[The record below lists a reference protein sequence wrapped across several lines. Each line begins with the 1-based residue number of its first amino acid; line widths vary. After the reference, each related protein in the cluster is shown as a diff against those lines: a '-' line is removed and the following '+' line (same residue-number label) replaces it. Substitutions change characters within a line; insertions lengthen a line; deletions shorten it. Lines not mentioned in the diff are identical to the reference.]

1 MTRALLVDDQ
11 ADARARLRDLL
22 LAHGWAV
29 EEAGHGAEALLK
41 ARQAP
46 PDLVLAELLLPGL
59 DGFTLLRHW
68 RDDPRLRRIP
78 FAFHTAAASDPRDA
92 ALALELGADAVL
104 PKATPAETLLARLRA
119 LLETARR
126 DAPAHPPP
134 ARGEASASPPP
145 PEALLARLAEKTAA
159 LEQAH
164 RELAEREARLRA
176 IFEAEPEC
184 VKLLAADGTLLDMN
198 PAGLR
203 MIEADSL
210 DQVRGHRV
218 ASLVAEPY
226 RAAFRELL
234 RRVFQGGSGTLE
246 FEVVGLQGTRRWLET
261 HATPLRDADGRIT
274 ALLALTRDITARK
287 RTEAALQESEDRYRT
302 LVENAADAI
311 GIFQDNRLVYLNAA
325 GAQQL
330 GAASPA
336 ELLGRTSEELIH
348 PEDHAAAMDRI
359 RRRLAGESGIYP
371 AEVRYRRLD
380 GTTVTVEVNAAPIT
394 FRGKPAVQ
402 FMARDITA
410 RKQAEAQI
418 ARFNRTYAVL
428 SDINQLIV
436 REHDPQALLSGACRI
451 AIEKGRL
458 LLAWIGLVDAA
469 SGRLTVAAHAG
480 ATPDTLAVLEDCLRN
495 PEQGCAFTAQAL
507 REGGHAVCQ
516 DIAHDERAASWR
528 AAALARGYRAM
539 VSLALTVG
547 GRSIGTFNLYAGES
561 GFFDAEELR
570 LLDELAA
577 DLAYALENRER
588 DRRRQEAEA
597 RARRLAAF
605 PELNPNPVLEFSAAG
620 QLNYQN
626 PAAEMLA
633 HQLGAGSP
641 EQLLPPDT
649 VAIVRECLATGQPRL
664 RLETRHNRHTLSWS
678 FYPIT
683 ELGVVHVYA
692 GDITERVLLEEQL
705 RHAQKMEA
713 IGRLA
718 GGVAHDFNNIL
729 TAVLLQTEMLQAA
742 PDLSATVRKGLEQIR
757 ASAERAANLTR
768 QLLLFSRRQVLQ
780 PRDLDLNRVVG
791 SLGEMIGRLIGEDV
805 HLTLRLHPEPLPTRA
820 DAGMLDQVLMNL
832 VVNAR
837 DAMPTGGRLVIET
850 FAREVTPAEAATL
863 PDAAPGPYVALRVS
877 DTGCGISPE
886 ILPHIFEPFFTTK
899 EPGKGTG
906 LGLATVYSIVR
917 QHDGFLQVTSEPGRG
932 TTFEICLPARSPAGN
947 RPASGPASAPPRGR
961 AETILLVE
969 DEPAVRA
976 LTRQTLER
984 HGYRVLEASHGREAL
999 RLWEEH
1005 RAAVDLLLTDLVM
1018 PEGLGGLELARRLRA
1033 SKPGLKVVYTSGY
1046 SAESGG
1052 LESEPRPDEGAFIQK
1067 PCPPERL
1074 LEIVRLS
1081 LDG

>member
-22 LAHGWAV
+22 LAHGCAV

-68 RDDPRLRRIP
+68 RSDPRLNRIP

-226 RAAFRELL
+226 RAAFRELI

-287 RTEAALQESEDRYRT
+287 
-302 LVENAADAI
+302 
-311 GIFQDNRLVYLNAA
+311 
-325 GAQQL
+325 
-330 GAASPA
+330 
-336 ELLGRTSEELIH
+336 
-348 PEDHAAAMDRI
+348 
-359 RRRLAGESGIYP
+359 
-371 AEVRYRRLD
+371 
-380 GTTVTVEVNAAPIT
+380 
-394 FRGKPAVQ
+394 
-402 FMARDITA
+402 
-410 RKQAEAQI
+410 QAEAQI

-451 AIEKGRL
+451 AVEKGRL

-507 REGGHAVCQ
+507 REGSHAVCQ

-528 AAALARGYRAM
+528 AAALARGYHAM

-547 GRSIGTFNLYAGES
+547 GRRIGTFNLYAGES

-577 DLAYALENRER
+577 DLAYALENLER

-947 RPASGPASAPPRGR
+947 RPASGPAPEPPRGR

>member
-22 LAHGWAV
+22 HAHGWVV
-29 EEAGHGAEALLK
+29 EEARHGAEALLK

-46 PDLVLAELLLPGL
+46 PDLVLAELLLPVL

-68 RDDPRLRRIP
+68 RSDPRLYRIP

-104 PKATPAETLLARLRA
+104 PKATPAETLLARLRE

-126 DAPAHPPP
+126 DDAPHPLP
-134 ARGEASASPPP
+134 ARGEPSASPAP

-164 RELAEREARLRA
+164 RELAEREARWRA

-184 VKLLAADGTLLDMN
+184 VKLLAPDGTLLEMN
-198 PAGLR
+198 PAGLQ

-218 ASLVAEPY
+218 ADLVAEPH
-226 RAAFRELL
+226 RAAFRELI

-246 FEVVGLQGTRRWLET
+246 FEVVGLKGTRRRLET

-274 ALLALTRDITARK
+274 ALLALTRDITAR
-287 RTEAALQESEDRYRT
+287 Q
-302 LVENAADAI
+302 
-311 GIFQDNRLVYLNAA
+311 
-325 GAQQL
+325 
-330 GAASPA
+330 
-336 ELLGRTSEELIH
+336 
-348 PEDHAAAMDRI
+348 
-359 RRRLAGESGIYP
+359 
-371 AEVRYRRLD
+371 
-380 GTTVTVEVNAAPIT
+380 
-394 FRGKPAVQ
+394 
-402 FMARDITA
+402 
-410 RKQAEAQI
+410 QAEEQI
-418 ARFNRTYAVL
+418 ARLNRTYAVL

-436 REHDPQALLSGACRI
+436 REHDPQTLLTGACRI
-451 AIEKGRL
+451 AVEKGRL

-469 SGRLTVAAHAG
+469 SGRLALAAHAG
-480 ATPDTLAVLEDCLRN
+480 AAPDTLTLLEHYLRN
-495 PEQGCAFTAQAL
+495 PEAGCAFTAQAL

-528 AAALARGYRAM
+528 EAALARGYRTM

-547 GRSIGTFNLYAGES
+547 GRRIGTFNLYAGES
-561 GFFDAEELR
+561 GFFDAQELH

-577 DLAYALENRER
+577 DLAYALENLERE
-588 DRRRQEAEA
+588 RRRQEAEA
-597 RARRLAAF
+597 RARWLAAF
-605 PELNPNPVLEFSAAG
+605 PELNPNPVLAFSAEG
-620 QLNYQN
+620 QLNYRN
-626 PAAEMLA
+626 PAAEKLA
-633 HQLGAGSP
+633 QQLGAGSLM
-641 EQLLPPDT
+641 QLFPPDT
-649 VAIVRECLATGQPRL
+649 AAIVRDCLATGQPRL
-664 RLETRHNRHTLSWS
+664 RLETRHDHHTLSWS
-678 FYPIT
+678 FYPIA

-742 PDLSATVRKGLEQIR
+742 PDVSETVRKGLGQIR
-757 ASAERAANLTR
+757 ASAERAADLTR
-768 QLLLFSRRQVLQ
+768 QLLLFSRRQVIQ

-791 SLGEMIGRLIGEDV
+791 NLAEMIGRLIGEDV
-805 HLTLRLHPEPLPTRA
+805 HLTLHLHPEPLPTRA

-837 DAMPTGGRLVIET
+837 DAMPSGGRLVIET
-850 FAREVTPAEAATL
+850 FAREIITAETASL
-863 PDAAPGPYVALRVS
+863 PDTAPGSYVGLRVS
-877 DTGCGISPE
+877 DTGCGIPPE
-886 ILPHIFEPFFTTK
+886 NLPHIFEPFFTTK

-906 LGLATVYSIVR
+906 LGLATVYSIVQ
-917 QHDGFLQVTSEPGRG
+917 QHHGFVQVASEPGRG
-932 TTFEICLPARSPAGN
+932 TTFEIFLPARVSAGSG
-947 RPASGPASAPPRGR
+947 PASGPAPAPPRGR

-984 HGYRVLEASHGREAL
+984 HGYRVLEAAHGREAL
-999 RLWEEH
+999 RLWEQH
-1005 RAAVDLLLTDLVM
+1005 RTAVDLLLTDLVM
-1018 PEGLGGLELARRLRA
+1018 PEGLGGLELAQRLRA
-1033 SKPGLKVVYTSGY
+1033 SKPGLKVVFISGY
-1046 SAESGG
+1046 AAEAGG
-1052 LESEPRPDEGAFIQK
+1052 LASEPQPGEGLLIQK
-1067 PCPPERL
+1067 PCAPERL
-1074 LEIVRLS
+1074 LEIVRHC